1 MAGNREPKWQQQV
14 ETILRKEFGED
25 EFWKQLNRAF
35 ELIDLAQVVELP
47 SGDMGKII
55 STLLRQTSE
64 ELRPLAA
71 AYTAFKLGMVYE
83 RLKNAERT

>member
-35 ELIDLAQVVELP
+35 ELIDLAQVEKLP

-55 STLLRQTSE
+55 STLLRQASE

-83 RLKNAERT
+83 RLQNAERT

>member
-55 STLLRQTSE
+55 STLLRQASE

-83 RLKNAERT
+83 RLQNAERT